1 MNNSITHVVS
11 EKNVFQIEANQESII
26 GPGSH
31 VDFLTDLQKKTFFSE
46 TTCVMELFIG
56 RNVPYVVL

>member
-31 VDFLTDLQKKTFFSE
+31 VDFLTDLQKSCNISTHFG
-46 TTCVMELFIG
+46 L
-56 RNVPYVVL
+56 N